1 MTAAMRRTFEH
12 TARIAA
18 PPHRVFPLLCPVREP
33 EWIPGWSC
41 ELIHTASGLAEKG
54 CVFRTDS
61 PSGRGT
67 MTWVMTAYEPAE
79 RVEFTCVATDG
90 LVMRIEAGLRDH
102 GGRTLLRW
110 IREYTATSPE
120 GRAWLTE
127 LSEKD
132 VDARTELLLR
142 RLAHY
147 AATGTALQVA

>member
-1 MTAAMRRTFEH
+1 MTTAARRTFEH
-12 TARIAA
+12 TTLIAA
-18 PPHRVFPLLCPVREP
+18 PAHHVFPLLCPVREP

-41 ELIHTASGLAEKG
+41 ELIHTSSGLAEKG

-90 LVMRIEAGLRDH
+90 LVMRIEAALRDH
-102 GGRTLLRW
+102 GGRTTLRW
-110 IREYTATSPE
+110 VREYVATGPD
-120 GRAWLTE
+120 GAAWLRDLRDE
-127 LSEKD
+127 D
-132 VDARTELLLR
+132 VDARTGLLLR

-147 AATGTALQVA
+147 AETGSALQAA